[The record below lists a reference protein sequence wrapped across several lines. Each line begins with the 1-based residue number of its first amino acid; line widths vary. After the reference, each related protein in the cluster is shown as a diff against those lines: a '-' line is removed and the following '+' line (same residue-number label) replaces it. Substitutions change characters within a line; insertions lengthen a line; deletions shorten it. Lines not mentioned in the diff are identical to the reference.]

1 MKTIFPRSLLLLG
14 MTALVLTA
22 CGQSE
27 PKASAAAE
35 SPAAPAPAA
44 PAAPTTAE
52 VVAQLKG
59 YTYEQ
64 RAGFSLLV
72 QDLGR
77 QADAV
82 LVGLSAGYIEVKSS
96 PALRKAMAALRAAS
110 ADFKDKTAT
119 VDNAKEENW
128 ESIRTNLTTSWE
140 NLQGAQAGVRAKNT

>member
-1 MKTIFPRSLLLLG
+1 M
-14 MTALVLTA
+14 
-22 CGQSE
+22 
-27 PKASAAAE
+27 
-35 SPAAPAPAA
+35 
-44 PAAPTTAE
+44 
-52 VVAQLKG
+52 
-59 YTYEQ
+59 
-64 RAGFSLLV
+64 